1 MLPSKLLHFTSTAG
15 SLRSYQWSCCLQ
27 KNNNTL
33 IMKNKLSNMF
43 AYLDNIVF
51 AGIGK
56 EGHVTY
62 VHASFK
68 VVKQANLTF
77 NENKSVM

>member
-1 MLPSKLLHFTSTAG
+1 
-15 SLRSYQWSCCLQ
+15 
-27 KNNNTL
+27 
-33 IMKNKLSNMF
+33 MKNKLSNMF

-68 VVKQANLTF
+68 VVKQANLKF
-77 NENKSVM
+77 NESKSVMWYP